1 MILLLPYVEFS
12 VVNFGENATVSF
24 VTLRA
29 HEAELRNLVESILH
43 YFSNTEIRERYMI
56 AWVTISVVF
65 KGYDVREIER
75 IIYTTAWE
83 KGITV
88 KKVIV

>member
-1 MILLLPYVEFS
+1 
-12 VVNFGENATVSF
+12 
-24 VTLRA
+24 
-29 HEAELRNLVESILH
+29 
-43 YFSNTEIRERYMI
+43 MI